1 MENTTQV
8 EKMFYIYV
16 LKKSARATESFINAN
31 MA

>member
-8 EKMFYIYV
+8 DKMFYIYM
-16 LKKSARATESFINAN
+16 LKVSARATESFINTN

>member
-8 EKMFYIYV
+8 EMFYIYV